1 MKPRY
6 RRLLLIL
13 AGVAC
18 VVVAAVL
25 VLNAFRSN
33 LVFFYTPTQVAEN
46 EAPVGEFFR
55 IGGMVENGSV
65 SRSAEGVTV
74 RFVVTDT
81 ARSIPVQY
89 HGVLPDLFSEGEGV
103 VAQGK
108 LGADGVFYAD
118 QVLAK
123 HDADYMPPEAAQ
135 ALAEAYA
142 EQTQPAAR
150 DEP

>member
-89 HGVLPDLFSEGEGV
+89 RGVLPDLFSEGEGV

-108 LGADGVFYAD
+108 LGSDGVFYAD

-135 ALAEAYA
+135 ALAEADA